1 MRLFAGGELMPL
13 ERMLRQLRDSCG
25 SQAAAVVSRDGLV
38 IAGDMPENISRETF
52 AIMCAT
58 ILGAGMTAATELRV
72 SSPSHIVLATKET
85 RIHIFEAGPR
95 ALIVLVAPPNPG
107 EGGIRGA
114 LKPGFEEN
122 RRGIGQGPAT
132 FC

>member
-1 MRLFAGGELMPL
+1 MPL
-13 ERMLRQLRDSCG
+13 DRMLKELRDRCG

-38 IAGDMPENISRETF
+38 IAGDMPDNISRETF

-72 SSPSHIVLATKET
+72 SAPTHIVLATKET

-95 ALIVLVAPPNPG
+95 ALVVLVAPPQHD
-107 EGGIRGA
+107 ESEIRIA
-114 LKPGFEEN
+114 LKPVLEEIRN
-122 RRGIGQGPAT
+122 EIG
-132 FC
+132 

>member
-1 MRLFAGGELMPL
+1 MPL
-13 ERMLRQLRDSCG
+13 ERMLRQLRDTCG

-38 IAGDMPENISRETF
+38 IAGDMPESISRETF

-72 SSPSHIVLATKET
+72 SSPSHIVLTTKET

-95 ALIVLVAPPNPG
+95 ALIVLVAPPSRDDA
-107 EGGIRGA
+107 EIRNA
-114 LKPGFEEN
+114 LKPVLEEI
-122 RRGIGQGPAT
+122 RREIG
-132 FC
+132 